1 MANLY
6 QIRAEIE
13 NFTPE
18 VDEETGEFLNAEEWD
33 NLNLSYEEKIENTAC
48 YIKNL
53 RSDISALEA
62 EIKALKERAAA
73 KEKKA
78 AGLEKML
85 ADHLGGQKFESA
97 RCAVSFRKSA
107 SVEVEDIGLLPEYL
121 LTVKTKVDPNKTAI
135 AKLLKDGQE
144 IAGCSLVEKM
154 NMSIK

>member
-53 RSDISALEA
+53 RSDISAIGA
-62 EIKALKERAAA
+62 EIKLLKERADA

-85 ADHLGGQKFESA
+85 ADHLSGQKFESA
-97 RCAVSFRKSA
+97 RCMVSFRKST
-107 SVEVEDIGLLPEYL
+107 SVEVEDVGLLPEHL
-121 LTVKTKVDPNKTAI
+121 LTFKTKVDPNKTAI
-135 AKLLKDGQE
+135 AKLLKEGRE

>member
-62 EIKALKERAAA
+62 EIKALKERVAA

-85 ADHLGGQKFESA
+85 ADHLSGQKFESA
-97 RCAVSFRKSA
+97 RCMVSFRKST
-107 SVEVEDIGLLPEYL
+107 SVEVEDVGLLPEHL

-135 AKLLKDGQE
+135 AKLLKEGRE

-154 NMSIK
+154 NMNIK

>member
-6 QIRAEIE
+6 QIRTEIE
-13 NFTPE
+13 NFSPE
-18 VDEETGEFLNAEEWD
+18 VDEETGEFLNAEEWN

-53 RSDISALEA
+53 RSDISAIEA
-62 EIKALKERAAA
+62 EIKLLRERAAA

-85 ADHLGGQKFESA
+85 ADHLCGQKFESA
-97 RCAVSFRKSA
+97 RCAVTFRKSA
-107 SVEVEDIGLLPEYL
+107 SVEVEDIGLLPEHL
-121 LTVKTKVDPNKTAI
+121 LTFKTKVDPNKTAI
-135 AKLLKDGQE
+135 AKLLKEGRE

-154 NMSIK
+154 NMNIK